1 MVLKILFVSKNL
13 IFRTPFNGNIE
24 LAQLL
29 DEKNIIISFITELE
43 LLSKPGLTLAEKKII
58 KSFLNDCTIYDI
70 NAIIKD
76 RVIDLKQSIKIKLPD
91 AIIASTALW
100 LNVPLV
106 SADADMKKIKSLNL
120 ISIEF

>member
-1 MVLKILFVSKNL
+1 MNGINL
-13 IFRTPFNGNIE
+13 MIDTNAAIYLLNGNIE
-24 LAQLL
+24 LAELL

-70 NAIIKD
+70 NTIIKD

-120 ISIEF
+120 ISIEV

>member
-1 MVLKILFVSKNL
+1 MNGINL
-13 IFRTPFNGNIE
+13 MIDTNAAIYLLNGNIE
-24 LAQLL
+24 LAELL

-70 NAIIKD
+70 NTIIKD

-120 ISIEF
+120 ISIEL

>member
-1 MVLKILFVSKNL
+1 MNGINL
-13 IFRTPFNGNIE
+13 MIDTNAAIYLLNGNIE

-120 ISIEF
+120 ISIEV

>member
-1 MVLKILFVSKNL
+1 VVLKILFVSKNL

-43 LLSKPGLTLAEKKII
+43 LLSKPGSTLAEKKII

-120 ISIEF
+120 ISIEV

>member
-1 MVLKILFVSKNL
+1 VVLKILFTSKNL